1 MKGFGNA
8 WIRKAND
15 KTLDWIV
22 HVVHVHVTLLNFLLK
37 MNILSSKHKSIS
49 LCHPYSVISAHQFKR
64 IWLFSILSVVEWLW
78 NDSLNQYH
86 LTGINPLP
94 RRKCFLPFV
103 VELDTYLIWSRMF
116 SLRHVDWFCG
126 DVRLVYERRTCV
138 VGWKSS
144 SRFFHSKEMSKSS
157 DLAIGKKSILQT
169 HYNPKIV

>member
-1 MKGFGNA
+1 
-8 WIRKAND
+8 
-15 KTLDWIV
+15 
-22 HVVHVHVTLLNFLLK
+22 
-37 MNILSSKHKSIS
+37 MNILSAKHKSIS
-49 LCHPYSVISAHQFKR
+49 LCHPYSVISPHQFKR

-169 HYNPKIV
+169 HYNPKIFFKKRHLHEVKNRKQQRDIVTPAYVPMWCFMPL